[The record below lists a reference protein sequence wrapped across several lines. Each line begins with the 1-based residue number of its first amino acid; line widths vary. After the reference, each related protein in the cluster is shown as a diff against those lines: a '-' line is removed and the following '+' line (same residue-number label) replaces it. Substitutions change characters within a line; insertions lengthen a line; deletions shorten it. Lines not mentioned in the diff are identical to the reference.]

1 MHSAGPRQSTHPS
14 AWPRLSAPEL
24 HSSFNVDQNSQSHHL
39 LPLSHL
45 PAGQQLRAVQTGV
58 PFSQKPSNVNTGIR
72 KMGLEAFGGFASNY
86 RSVPDLEI
94 QQHHSH
100 FPPCSTQLLIAFAHL
115 SAQFFISRLCLIN
128 PARGSSAQN
137 TQAALSSPV
146 PSAKAAE
153 LKLWPLHRGIS
164 P

>member
-1 MHSAGPRQSTHPS
+1 MFSRPRSVHI
-14 AWPRLSAPEL
+14 
-24 HSSFNVDQNSQSHHL
+24 
-39 LPLSHL
+39 PLSL
-45 PAGQQLRAVQTGV
+45 AKAVRTGIPQLLQCRSKFPEPSPTASATPALGQQLRAVQARV
-58 PFSQKPSNVNTGIR
+58 PCSQKPSNVNTGIR

-86 RSVPDLEI
+86 RSVPDLVI

-100 FPPCSTQLLIAFAHL
+100 FPPCSIQLLIAFAHL

-128 PARGSSAQN
+128 PAQGSSTQN

-146 PSAKAAE
+146 PSAEAAE
-153 LKLWPLHRGIS
+153 LKLHRGIS